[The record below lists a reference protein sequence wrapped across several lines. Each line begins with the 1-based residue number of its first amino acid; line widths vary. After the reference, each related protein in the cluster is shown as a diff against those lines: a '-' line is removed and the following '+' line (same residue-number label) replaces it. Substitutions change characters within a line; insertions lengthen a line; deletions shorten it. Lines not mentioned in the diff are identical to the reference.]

1 MRPEISSLIC
11 QLAYPDLVDT
21 PKNLGRLDL
30 HGLWDNIVFVSHTY
44 PGDNIPHLASRK
56 DMSSSSKQNTFE
68 GGRLWS
74 VFAFSDSKDMVRRK
88 LSCWLHTL

>member
-30 HGLWDNIVFVSHTY
+30 HGL
-44 PGDNIPHLASRK
+44 
-56 DMSSSSKQNTFE
+56 
-68 GGRLWS
+68 
-74 VFAFSDSKDMVRRK
+74 
-88 LSCWLHTL
+88 